1 MNSEL
6 RYSYT
11 PPLRYSYMPPP
22 SKSITDKLKV
32 NRLISNSNTQSKRRE
47 NDRKIIN
54 KLGQSYSTNFF
65 KKAHHQ
71 NNHGKYGLSAYS
83 LSQTIER
90 SQAKAKAAAKAKAEA
105 EATLQKE
112 AELQASILKQ
122 ILGGKQQITG
132 YKKAK
137 PKKK

>member
-6 RYSYT
+6 
-11 PPLRYSYMPPP
+11 LMHPP
-22 SKSITDKLKV
+22 SKAFTDMLKV
-32 NRLISNSNTQSKRRE
+32 NRHIRDSNTKRKRIE
-47 NDRKIIN
+47 NDRKKIN
-54 KLGQSYSTNFF
+54 KYGQYYSTGFF
-65 KKAHHQ
+65 KKEHHQ
-71 NNHGKYGLSAYS
+71 NRLGKYGPSAYS

-112 AELQASILKQ
+112 AELQAAILKQ
-122 ILGGKQQITG
+122 ILGRQKQIAG

>member
-1 MNSEL
+1 MNSQL
-6 RYSYT
+6 RYSD
-11 PPLRYSYMPPP
+11 MPHP
-22 SKSITDKLKV
+22 SKTFTDKLIV
-32 NRLISNSNTQSKRRE
+32 NRHIRNSNTQSKRRE
-47 NDRKIIN
+47 VDRKIIN
-54 KLGQSYSTNFF
+54 KLGQSYSSKFF

-71 NNHGKYGLSAYS
+71 NKHGKYGLSALS
-83 LSQTIER
+83 LSETIER

-112 AELQASILKQ
+112 AKLQAEILKQ
-122 ILGGKQQITG
+122 ILGGQQQIAG

>member
-1 MNSEL
+1 
-6 RYSYT
+6 
-11 PPLRYSYMPPP
+11 MPPP
-22 SKSITDKLKV
+22 SKSFTDKLNDKLKV
-32 NRLISNSNTQSKRRE
+32 NRLISNSNTAKKRLE
-47 NDRKIIN
+47 ADRMNIN
-54 KLGQSYSTNFF
+54 KYGQSYNSAHF
-65 KKAHHQ
+65 KKLYPHHE
-71 NNHGKYGLSAYS
+71 HGKYGQSAAS
-83 LSQTIER
+83 LNSIITR

-122 ILGGKQQITG
+122 ILGGKQQIAG

>member
-6 RYSYT
+6 R
-11 PPLRYSYMPPP
+11 YMPPP
-22 SKSITDKLKV
+22 SKSLTDKLKV

-47 NDRKIIN
+47 NDRKNIN

-71 NNHGKYGLSAYS
+71 NKHGKYGPSAYS
-83 LSQTIER
+83 LSQIIER

-112 AELQASILKQ
+112 AELQAAILKQ
-122 ILGGKQQITG
+122 ILGRQKQIAG

>member
-1 MNSEL
+1 MNSEI
-6 RYSYT
+6 
-11 PPLRYSYMPPP
+11 RYSYMPPP
-22 SKSITDKLKV
+22 SKSFTDKLKV
-32 NRLISNSNTQSKRRE
+32 NRLISNSNTKIKRTE
-47 NDRKIIN
+47 TDRGIIN
-54 KLGQSYSTNFF
+54 KLGQSYSSKIFE
-65 KKAHHQ
+65 KAHHQ
-71 NNHGKYGLSAYS
+71 NKQGKYGPSALS
-83 LSQTIER
+83 LSLTIQR

-122 ILGGKQQITG
+122 ILGGKQQIAG

>member
-1 MNSEL
+1 MNSEF
-6 RYSYT
+6 
-11 PPLRYSYMPPP
+11 RYSYMPPP
-22 SKSITDKLKV
+22 SKSFTDKLKV

-71 NNHGKYGLSAYS
+71 NTHGKYGPSAYS

-112 AELQASILKQ
+112 AELQAAILKQ
-122 ILGGKQQITG
+122 ILGGQKQIAG